1 MIKSMIE
8 KAKNIILPISGGI
21 GRNIFATAVIK
32 NLKKAYPNKNIF
44 VVAGFPDIFMNNPN
58 VKKIFG
64 FNSVQHLYEDY
75 LDRYASDGRN
85 DDTVLIEVEPYRH
98 PEYMNANMHI
108 VEAWC
113 DMLGVPCVDI
123 TPDIFLS
130 RVEIEMAKSHIIA
143 LEQKFS
149 RPVVLLQHCGGKVP
163 DNNNKQ
169 EQIASMSVMHRRSLS
184 EKCSQELTDKLI
196 ADGYTVAS
204 IQSPNQFCPNGAE
217 KIHAPIRVILAL
229 VPSVVGIIAIDSFLQ
244 HACAALGVKSLVLWA
259 GTSPDRLGY
268 KAHVNLRR
276 NVCSMPEC
284 HRPNSYAFDINAN
297 GFTWDCPFQDRCTDY
312 DSETILQAYKD
323 MKGEDYI
330 NTVKNFKKIETV
342 LEIKP
347 TTPTKSAPNCPV
359 HNH

>member
-32 NLKKAYPNKNIF
+32 NLKKAYPSKNIF

-75 LDRYASDGRN
+75 LDKYSSDGKN
-85 DDTVLIEVEPYRH
+85 NETVLIEVEPYRH
-98 PEYMNANMHI
+98 PEYLNSNMHI

-113 DMLGVPCVDI
+113 DMLGIPCID
-123 TPDIFLS
+123 TLPDIFLS
-130 RVEIEMAKSHIIA
+130 RVEVEMAKSHVLA

-149 RPVVLLQHCGGKVP
+149 RPVILLQHTGGKVP

-169 EQIASMSVMHRRSLS
+169 DQIVSMSVMHRRSLS
-184 EKCSQELTDKLI
+184 EKCTQELTTKLI

-204 IQSPNQFCPNGAE
+204 VQSPNQFCPTGAE
-217 KIHAPIRVILAL
+217 RINAPIRVVFGLIPN
-229 VPSVVGIIAIDSFLQ
+229 VKGVIAIDSFLQ
-244 HACAALGVKSLVLWA
+244 HASAGLGVQSLVLWA

-268 KAHVNLRR
+268 KMHKNLRR
-276 NVCSMPEC
+276 NVCDMPEC

-312 DSETILQAYKD
+312 DANTIIDAYKE
-323 MKGEDYI
+323 MKGEDYVD
-330 NTVKNFKKIETV
+330 TVKNFKKIESL
-342 LEIKP
+342 LEVKQP
-347 TTPTKSAPNCPV
+347 EKTSTACPV
-359 HNH
+359 HKH